1 MSVKNKSIFSIFIG
15 LVIILAINPRMIY
28 NFYNTILGRLIL
40 IGIIIFFAMNNI
52 SLALIVSFTI
62 ILVLNNYT
70 TFVEGFDNIQTPYTV
85 GEENVPITGKQ
96 VVLTKAA
103 AKISEL
109 KKAKEQGILNTST
122 TTDSNTTDSNTTTS
136 SPGIDTTSL
145 HESVK
150 SVAANSIPVNPKDFR
165 SEDVKPFSQSM
176 LTNDSSLT
184 EGFCPCAAA
193 LVF

>member
-1 MSVKNKSIFSIFIG
+1 
-15 LVIILAINPRMIY
+15 
-28 NFYNTILGRLIL
+28 
-40 IGIIIFFAMNNI
+40 MNNI